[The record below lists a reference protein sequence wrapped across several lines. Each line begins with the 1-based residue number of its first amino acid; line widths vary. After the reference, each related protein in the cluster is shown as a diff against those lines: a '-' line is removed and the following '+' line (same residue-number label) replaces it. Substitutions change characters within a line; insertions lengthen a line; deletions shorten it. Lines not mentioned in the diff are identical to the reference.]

1 MASRITLL
9 CCLLTVA
16 SSSSCDKEGQCIQRG
31 INFTRLSG
39 AKLVAVKGEP
49 LLLDCSVSV
58 LPELAPY
65 NITWNHNGKPLD
77 WSTTEHVVLSNGS
90 LFIDQFAY
98 QKKKNGRRDDGT
110 YTCMVHTKAGT
121 MFSRPVQVELA
132 RMPKGFTEEPQPLSV
147 SAGSIARFVCHT
159 MAVPAALYNWQ
170 RNLEDVP
177 PDDER
182 FTQLSSG
189 ALQIVNVTAA
199 DAGNYRCI
207 ARNAAKTQY
216 SAEASLTVLQS
227 ARHGAPDQPPEFLN
241 PSSQELTLVTGDTVE
256 LECFA
261 RSSQQTFVTWIRQ
274 GGALLPEGRSTY
286 FGRGNLR
293 ITNLTQ
299 SDAGTYKCLIS
310 TSLAT
315 ATETLSLASQSHTL
329 IIYEPP
335 TFASDMISRV
345 RPAARTVRFDCDAQ
359 GFPAPEVRWFKDGQ
373 PLVING
379 RIKVMRSED
388 IKYLRKVRRHLVEE
402 SGSGPQHQRRPA
414 SNVLV
419 ISHPVKRDAGFYQC
433 LATNVA
439 GLNTL
444 AARLVLNASGD
455 QPSPPTGLKAVT
467 NSSTAILL
475 SWNPSAISPGQ
486 IIQAY
491 SIHYLPTAGGNEL
504 QKVSV
509 NTALLIEKLMPFT
522 NYTFYV
528 RAYSGKSASEQS
540 EKVTQI
546 TGEDVPLGA
555 PSVTVTSLTPTTM
568 HISWS
573 ELSPTVARGNIA
585 LYRIHYRLHGQ
596 NYNNV
601 LVVKGTVRE
610 YTITGLEPTKE
621 YDVRVMAGTAEGF
634 PALSDEAWPWVTYR
648 MPHKSSSTMPL
659 PPVLYLIVINATTLE
674 ARWSV
679 SPEEKNPVLGFKLR
693 FREQGSHFPDPIVLP
708 HTTYSYV
715 VYNLKPQTWYEVHV
729 SCFGHLVDGQET
741 VQTILTHPEN
751 LTVEGDVDPPGGLE
765 AEPTSPRSIHLSWK
779 PPNSIHNITYYT
791 VRYSAVHP
799 KNHMNSSVVHYVRS
813 TTPELVVKDL
823 LPYTLY
829 GFAVR
834 SHESD
839 NRPGHFSQL
848 IECRTSEDK
857 PTVPRDITWAPV
869 DLGSIRLN
877 WLAPEFPNGVIQA
890 YHIFYN
896 ASVVDIT
903 QVDKWKTKKE
913 PGTHLTSIV
922 NGLSINKVYSLRM
935 QAETAAGLGPLT
947 QVIKFVISVPS
958 RSTISPHLQAAG
970 QEANDPSLGILLGV
984 LAGLL
989 CMAACAIIILY
1000 KNSKCGCTGSST
1012 DQHGPSSGRSCFA
1025 AFFGQCKMPAPAREL
1040 EVLSVTSPGPG
1051 NHLDTK
1057 GGYPATQ
1064 CNGKTNGHA
1073 RGKQPN
1079 GTVPNGH
1086 VGNGSAVCFMKS
1098 SGTQQKQ
1105 RTSKD
1110 PESRLPL
1117 PRSQHRYNAH
1127 DCSVQEDGGAWDPD
1141 AVPAPT
1147 PLLADD
1153 SATSET
1159 WKATG
1164 DLTAAEDGVP
1174 DVTASTADD
1183 RGASLRL
1190 LRSEPSEQTA
1200 CVILH
1205 GLEETKNLVGPT

>member
-16 SSSSCDKEGQCIQRG
+16 SSSSCDKEGQCIPRG
-31 INFTRLSG
+31 INFTHLSG

-77 WSTTEHVVLSNGS
+77 RSVTEHTVLSNGS
-90 LFIDQFAY
+90 LFIEQFAY
-98 QKKKNGRRDDGT
+98 QKKKNGRRDNGT

-121 MFSRPVQVELA
+121 MFSHPVQVELA
-132 RMPKGFTEEPQPLSV
+132 RMPKGFSEEPKPLSV
-147 SAGSIARFVCHT
+147 STGSIARFACHV
-159 MAVPAALYNWQ
+159 MSVPAALYNWQ

-177 PDDER
+177 PDDRR

-189 ALQIVNVTAA
+189 ALQIVNVTAD

-207 ARNAAKTQY
+207 AKCAAKTQY
-216 SAEASLTVLQS
+216 SAEATLTVLQS
-227 ARHGAPDQPPEFLN
+227 ARHAEALDQPPEFLN
-241 PSSQELTLVTGDTVE
+241 PSDQDLTLVTGDTVE

-261 RSSQQTFVTWIRQ
+261 RSSQDTFVTWIRQ

-293 ITNLTQ
+293 ITNLTR

-310 TSLAT
+310 TSRTT

-329 IIYEPP
+329 TIH
-335 TFASDMISRV
+335 DMISRI

-359 GFPAPEVRWFKDGQ
+359 GYPAPEVRWFKDGQ

-388 IKYLRKVRRHLVEE
+388 NKFLRKYDATWLKTVARRT
-402 SGSGPQHQRRPA
+402 SG
-414 SNVLV
+414 
-419 ISHPVKRDAGFYQC
+419 C

-439 GLNTL
+439 GMNTL

-486 IIQAY
+486 TIQAY

-573 ELSPTVARGNIA
+573 ELPPTVARGNIA

-601 LVVKGTVRE
+601 LVVKGTIRE
-610 YTITGLEPTKE
+610 YTITGLEPNKE

-634 PALSDEAWPWVTYR
+634 PVLSDEAWPWVTYR

-679 SPEEKNPVLGFKLR
+679 SPEEKNPVSGFKLR
-693 FREQGSHFPDPIVLP
+693 FREQGSQFLDPIVLP
-708 HTTYSYV
+708 NTTFSYV

-729 SCFGHLVDGQET
+729 SCFNHLVDGQEA

-799 KNHMNSSVVHYVRS
+799 QNHMNSSVVHYVRS
-813 TTPELVVKDL
+813 TTPEVVVKDL
-823 LPYTLY
+823 QPYTLY

-834 SHESD
+834 SHEAD

-877 WLAPEFPNGVIQA
+877 WLVPEFPNGVIQA

-896 ASVVDIT
+896 ANVVDTT
-903 QVDKWKTKKE
+903 QVDKWKNKQE
-913 PGTHLTSIV
+913 PGTQLTSIL
-922 NGLSINKVYSLRM
+922 NGLSINTVYSLRM
-935 QAETAAGLGPLT
+935 QAQTTAGLGPLT

-958 RSTISPHLQAAG
+958 RSTISPHPQAAG

-989 CMAACAIIILY
+989 CMAACAVIILY
-1000 KNSKCGCTGSST
+1000 KNSKCGCSGSST
-1012 DQHGPSSGRSCFA
+1012 EQHGPSSGRSCFV

-1040 EVLSVTSPGPG
+1040 EVLSVASPSTG

-1079 GTVPNGH
+1079 GTAPNGH

-1098 SGTQQKQ
+1098 SSSQKQ
-1105 RTSKD
+1105 RADKD

-1117 PRSQHRYNAH
+1117 PRSQHRYNAR
-1127 DCSVQEDGGAWDPD
+1127 DCSVQEDGDAWDPD

-1153 SATSET
+1153 SAASGT
-1159 WKATG
+1159 WKAT
-1164 DLTAAEDGVP
+1164 DNSTAAEDGTL
-1174 DVTASTADD
+1174 DVTVCSADD
-1183 RGASLRL
+1183 RSASSRL
-1190 LRSEPSEQTA
+1190 LRSGPSEQTS
-1200 CVILH
+1200 VTLH
-1205 GLEETKNLVGPT
+1205 NSEETKNLVGPI